1 MLVDSHC
8 HLDTL
13 DLEPFGGRIEGV
25 LDAARDQGV
34 GHFLCVSI
42 NLEDYPGM
50 LALAEPHEQVSV
62 SVGLHPNEQGG
73 HDPDTDELVEL
84 AKHPRVVAIGETGL
98 DYFRSEGDLDWQR
111 DRFRRH
117 IAAAKISGKPL
128 IIHSRD
134 AREDTLEILET
145 EGASEVGGVMH
156 CFTGDWDM
164 AERAMELNF
173 HISFSGIVTFKSAQV
188 LQEVATKM
196 PAERMLVETD
206 CPYLAPVP
214 HRGKP
219 NQPAF
224 VRYVA
229 EYVAGLRGE
238 TCEQVAANTTENFKK
253 RFRTPAY
260 IYTPPAGGL
269 RWRDYIKNR
278 AGDALLHCVYR
289 YLSWFTLFVHG
300 YVG

>member
-8 HLDTL
+8 HLDML
-13 DLEPFGGRIEGV
+13 DLEPFGGRVEGV
-25 LDAARDQGV
+25 LDAAGEQDI

-50 LALAEPHEQVSV
+50 LALAESHAQVSV

-84 AKHPRVVAIGETGL
+84 ANHPKVVAIGETGL

-117 IAAAKISGKPL
+117 IAAAKLANKPL

-134 AREDTLEILET
+134 AKEDTLEILES
-145 EGASEVGGVMH
+145 EGASEAGGVMH

-164 AERAMELNF
+164 AERAMALNF

-196 PAERMLVETD
+196 PADRMLVETD

-224 VRYVA
+224 VRHVA
-229 EYVAGLRGE
+229 EYVAELRGE
-238 TCEQVAANTTENFKK
+238 SYEQVAANTTENFRKLFK
-253 RFRTPAY
+253 
-260 IYTPPAGGL
+260 
-269 RWRDYIKNR
+269 
-278 AGDALLHCVYR
+278 DAV
-289 YLSWFTLFVHG
+289 V
-300 YVG
+300 V

>member
-8 HLDTL
+8 HLDRL
-13 DLEPFGGRIEGV
+13 DLEPFGGRMEGV
-25 LDAARDQGV
+25 LDAAREQGI

-42 NLEDYPGM
+42 NMEDYPAM
-50 LALAEPHEQVSV
+50 FRIAEAHEQISA

-73 HDPDTDELVEL
+73 HDPGIDELAEH
-84 AKHPRVVAIGETGL
+84 AQHPKIIAIGETGL

-111 DRFRRH
+111 ERFRRH
-117 IAAAKISGKPL
+117 IAAAKLSGKPL

-134 AREDTLEILET
+134 AKEDTLEILEA

-164 AERAMELNF
+164 AQRAMDLNF

-196 PAERMLVETD
+196 PTDRMLVETD

-224 VRYVA
+224 VRHVA
-229 EYVAGLRGE
+229 EFIAGLRGE
-238 TCEQVAANTTENFKK
+238 TYEQVAANTTENFK
-253 RFRTPAY
+253 
-260 IYTPPAGGL
+260 
-269 RWRDYIKNR
+269 N
-278 AGDALLHCVYR
+278 
-289 YLSWFTLFVHG
+289 LFKVP
-300 YVG
+300 VLA